1 MGFFAIFN
9 GLIYNEFFAIPLEI
23 FGSSC
28 YSDEVQVLSTKNTTL
43 TNYVIDK
50 YGYPKIESHCVYP
63 FGFDP
68 KWFISDQ
75 LLSYTNNFKMKLA
88 VIFAII

>member
-1 MGFFAIFN
+1 MDGNWA
-9 GLIYNEFFAIPLEI
+9 PSS
-23 FGSSC
+23 FGYARKS
-28 YSDEVQVLSTKNTTL
+28 
-43 TNYVIDK
+43 IDC
-50 YGYPKIESHCVYP
+50 IYP
-63 FGFDP
+63 FGFDH